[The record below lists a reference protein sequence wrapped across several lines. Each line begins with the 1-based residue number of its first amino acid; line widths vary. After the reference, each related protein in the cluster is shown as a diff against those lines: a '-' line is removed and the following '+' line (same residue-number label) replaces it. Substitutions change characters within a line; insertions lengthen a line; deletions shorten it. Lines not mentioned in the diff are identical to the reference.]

1 MFTLL
6 VLLVI
11 AGLALTVLSGAFALL
26 LDPLIAIFIIW
37 GIYKIVKMIT
47 KKK

>member
-1 MFTLL
+1 MITLI

-11 AGLALTVLSGAFALL
+11 AGLALTVLSGVFALL
-26 LDPLIAIFIIW
+26 LDPLIAIFIVW
-37 GIYKIVKMIT
+37 CIYKIIKACT